1 MNASACRAEA
11 RYAKAGGIMPRK
23 LFGDLMQA
31 AAPLADPSMPID
43 KIRKAAID
51 PHIPLIEDAGQN
63 ACWYDIAKAVP
74 GPTMELMARYA
85 KKNHMMITAAVYDD
99 DGTYF
104 CDGSSYFVDP
114 RGNLTAMGSEDT
126 DELAV
131 AEQLP

>member
-1 MNASACRAEA
+1 
-11 RYAKAGGIMPRK
+11 MPRK
-23 LFGDLMQA
+23 LVGDLMQA
-31 AAPLADPSMPID
+31 AASLADPSMPIE

-51 PHIPLIEDAGQN
+51 AHIPLIEDAGQN
-63 ACWYDIAKAVP
+63 ACRYDIAEAVP
-74 GPTMELMARYA
+74 GPTTELMARYA
-85 KKNHMMITAAVYDD
+85 KKNHRVITAAVYDD

-126 DELAV
+126 DELFV